1 MLHTL
6 LSTLSP
12 IFRPRLGRCP
22 SCWGG
27 FNPRAAAAGKNR
39 LRWNTNKYRPHQG
52 AAECER
58 RRLRK

>member
-22 SCWGG
+22 SHWDG
-27 FNPRAAAAGKNR
+27 FDSRAAAAGKNR
-39 LRWNTNKYRPHQG
+39 LRGDSNKYRPHQG

-58 RRLRK
+58 RRMRS